1 MSRPAATSHSTSHH
15 SPTHSPMSHADIRTI
30 VIGVGVAMFLG
41 ALDQT
46 IIAAALPAIAGDL
59 GDFGA
64 ISWVASI
71 YLLTA
76 TAVTPLYGKY
86 SDIKGR
92 RAALSLGVA
101 VFVAGSVACAL
112 APSMG
117 WLIAA
122 RAVQGLGGGG
132 LISLAQTI
140 VADIVAPKERGKYQ
154 IYFASVFLLSSLLG
168 PTLGGFF
175 TQHLH
180 WTLIFWI
187 NLPLGALAYFISN
200 AALKRLPRHD
210 RPHQLDILGAVLLVA
225 ATVTMMLALHDGGAT
240 HPWLSARIL
249 GLFAASFGLWL
260 LFVWRIRRASEPL
273 IPLAILGNTVV
284 SRATVAAAC
293 GMGAYIGLSIYLPVY
308 FQAARGM
315 SISASG
321 LGLIPLMVGTV
332 VGATIAGQLM
342 GRIVHYKRIPAIGL
356 CFATLGATVLALWSD
371 ALPLG
376 AFEAVLAVISIGLGT
391 VLPTTTVAI
400 QNAVELH
407 QLGTATGTMNF
418 FRQLGSAVTVAV
430 FGTLLNA
437 SGISEATLHAGAELA
452 PGGFRPIF
460 TATAIGFAVAFVFI
474 LWMKERPLRS
484 SARQAAEVVVAD

>member
-1 MSRPAATSHSTSHH
+1 MTRSTPRASL
-15 SPTHSPMSHADIRTI
+15 SHADIRTI

-46 IIAAALPAIAGDL
+46 IIAAALPAIASDL
-59 GDFGA
+59 GGFDA

-76 TAVTPLYGKY
+76 TAVTPLYGKF
-86 SDIKGR
+86 SDIRGR
-92 RAALSLGVA
+92 RAALTLGV
-101 VFVAGSVACAL
+101 VTFVIGSIACAL

-122 RAVQGLGGGG
+122 RALQGLGGGG

-140 VADIVAPKERGKYQ
+140 VADIVAPKERGRYQ
-154 IYFASVFLLSSLLG
+154 IYFASVFLLASLLG
-168 PTLGGFF
+168 PTLGGLF

-187 NLPLGALAYFISN
+187 NLPLGALAFFMSN
-200 AALKRLPRHD
+200 SALKRLPRHD
-210 RPHQLDILGAVLLVA
+210 RPHELDVLGALLLVA
-225 ATVTMMLALHDGGAT
+225 ATVTLMLALHDGGINYAWT
-240 HPWLSARIL
+240 SARIL
-249 GLFAASFGLWL
+249 GLFSVSLALWL
-260 LFVWRIRRASEPL
+260 AFVWRIRTAEEPL
-273 IPLAILGNTVV
+273 IPLSVLANDVV
-284 SRATVAAAC
+284 ARGTVAASC

-308 FQAARGM
+308 FQSVRGL
-315 SISASG
+315 STTESG
-321 LGLIPLMVGTV
+321 FGLIPLMVGTV

-342 GRIVHYKRIPAIGL
+342 GRIVHYKRVPVIGL
-356 CFATLGATVLALWSD
+356 FFAALGALSLALWAD
-371 ALPLG
+371 AMPLG
-376 AFEAVLAVISIGLGT
+376 MFAAVLAIISIGLGT

-418 FRQLGSAVTVAV
+418 FRQLASAVTVAI
-430 FGTLLNA
+430 FGALLNA
-437 SGISEATLHAGAELA
+437 SGISEVALHSVASVPA
-452 PGGFRPIF
+452 GGFTPIF
-460 TATAIGFAVAFVFI
+460 AATAVGFVIAFAFI

-484 SARQAAEVVVAD
+484 AARQAAEAVVAD

>member
-1 MSRPAATSHSTSHH
+1 MTRSTPRASL
-15 SPTHSPMSHADIRTI
+15 SHADIRTI

-46 IIAAALPAIAGDL
+46 IIAAALPAIASDL
-59 GDFGA
+59 GGFDA

-76 TAVTPLYGKY
+76 TAVTPLYGKF

-92 RAALSLGVA
+92 RAALTLGV
-101 VFVAGSVACAL
+101 VTFVVGSIACAL

-122 RAVQGLGGGG
+122 RALQGLGGGG

-140 VADIVAPKERGKYQ
+140 VADIVAPKERGRYQ
-154 IYFASVFLLSSLLG
+154 IYFASVFLLASLLG

-187 NLPLGALAYFISN
+187 NLPLGALAFFMSN
-200 AALKRLPRHD
+200 SALKRLPRHD
-210 RPHQLDILGAVLLVA
+210 RPHELDVLGALLLVA
-225 ATVTMMLALHDGGAT
+225 ATVTLMLALHDGGINYAWT
-240 HPWLSARIL
+240 SARIL
-249 GLFAASFGLWL
+249 GLFAVSLALWL
-260 LFVWRIRRASEPL
+260 AFVWRIRTAEEPL
-273 IPLAILGNTVV
+273 IPLSVLANDVV
-284 SRATVAAAC
+284 ARGTVAASC

-308 FQAARGM
+308 FQSVRGM
-315 SISASG
+315 STTESG

-342 GRIVHYKRIPAIGL
+342 GRIVHYKRVPVIGL
-356 CFATLGATVLALWSD
+356 FFAALGALSLALWAD
-371 ALPLG
+371 AMPL
-376 AFEAVLAVISIGLGT
+376 AVFAAVLAAISIGLGT

-418 FRQLGSAVTVAV
+418 FRQLASAVTVAI
-430 FGTLLNA
+430 FGALLNA
-437 SGISEATLHAGAELA
+437 SGISEAALHSVASVPA
-452 PGGFRPIF
+452 GGFTPIF
-460 TATAIGFAVAFVFI
+460 AATAVGFVIAFAFI
-474 LWMKERPLRS
+474 LRMKERPLRS
-484 SARQAAEVVVAD
+484 AARQAAEAVVAD

>member
-1 MSRPAATSHSTSHH
+1 MTSTPPKPHL
-15 SPTHSPMSHADIRTI
+15 SHADIRII

-46 IIAAALPAIAGDL
+46 IIAAALPAIAAEL
-59 GDFGA
+59 GGFSA

-92 RAALSLGVA
+92 RAALMLGVTI
-101 VFVAGSVACAL
+101 FVIGSVACAL
-112 APSMG
+112 APSML

-122 RAVQGLGGGG
+122 RALQGLGGGG

-140 VADIVAPKERGKYQ
+140 VADIVAPKERGRYQ

-187 NLPLGALAYFISN
+187 NVPLGALAYVISN
-200 AALKRLPRHD
+200 PALKRLPRHE
-210 RPHQLDILGAVLLVA
+210 RPHELDVLGAVLLVL
-225 ATVTMMLALHDGGAT
+225 ATVTLMLALADGGTAYAWMS
-240 HPWLSARIL
+240 PQIL
-249 GLFAASFGLWL
+249 GLLGTSVLLWL
-260 LFVWRIRRASEPL
+260 LFIRRISRAHEPL
-273 IPLAILGNTVV
+273 IPLSMLNNDVV
-284 SRATVAAAC
+284 ARATVAAAC

-308 FQAARGM
+308 FQSARGM
-315 SISASG
+315 SITDSG

-332 VGATIAGQLM
+332 IGATIAGQMM
-342 GRIVHYKRIPAIGL
+342 GRIRHYKRIPAIGL
-356 CFATLGATVLALWSD
+356 FFAMLGALVLTLWADRLPLPVFGIVLAL
-371 ALPLG
+371 
-376 AFEAVLAVISIGLGT
+376 ISIGLGT
-391 VLPTTTVAI
+391 VLPTTTVAV

-418 FRQLGSAVTVAV
+418 FRQLGSAITVAI
-430 FGTLLNA
+430 FGALLNA
-437 SGISEATLHAGAELA
+437 SGISGADIDSSAALP
-452 PGGFRPIF
+452 PGSFTAIF
-460 TATAIGFAVAFVFI
+460 TATTIGFAVAFLFI
-474 LWMKERPLRS
+474 LWMKERPLRA
-484 SARQAAEVVVAD
+484 SARQAAESVAAD

>member
-1 MSRPAATSHSTSHH
+1 MTRTASHPPLSHS
-15 SPTHSPMSHADIRTI
+15 DIRVI

-46 IIAAALPAIAGDL
+46 IIAAALPAIAAEL
-59 GDFGA
+59 GGFTA

-92 RAALSLGVA
+92 RAALTLGVT
-101 VFVAGSVACAL
+101 VFVIGSIACAL
-112 APSMG
+112 APSMV

-122 RAVQGLGGGG
+122 RALQGLGGGG

-140 VADIVAPKERGKYQ
+140 VADIVAPKERGRYQ

-187 NLPLGALAYFISN
+187 NLPLGALAFFISN
-200 AALKRLPRHD
+200 SALKRLPRHE
-210 RPHQLDILGAVLLVA
+210 RPHQLDVLGAALLVC
-225 ATVTMMLALHDGGAT
+225 ATITLMLALNDGGTAYAWVS
-240 HPWLSARIL
+240 PQIL
-249 GLFAASFGLWL
+249 GLLATSFILWL
-260 LFVWRIRRASEPL
+260 LFVWRIRRAQEPL
-273 IPLAILGNTVV
+273 IPLSILGNDVV
-284 SRATVAAAC
+284 SRATVAASC

-308 FQAARGM
+308 FQSSRGL
-315 SISASG
+315 STSESG

-332 VGATIAGQLM
+332 IGATIAGQFM
-342 GRIVHYKRIPAIGL
+342 GRMVHYKRIPAVGL
-356 CFATLGATVLALWSD
+356 FIAMLGAIVLTFLADSLPLPVFEMVLA
-371 ALPLG
+371 
-376 AFEAVLAVISIGLGT
+376 FISIGLGT

-400 QNAVELH
+400 QNAVQLH

-418 FRQLGSAVTVAV
+418 FRQLGSAVTVAI
-430 FGTLLNA
+430 FGALLNA
-437 SGISEATLHAGAELA
+437 SGISEAALNGGAALQ
-452 PGGFRPIF
+452 PGGFRSIF
-460 TATAIGFAVAFVFI
+460 AATAIGFGVAFVFI

-484 SARQAAEVVVAD
+484 SARHAAEAAVAD

>member
-1 MSRPAATSHSTSHH
+1 MSLNPSHPPLSHL
-15 SPTHSPMSHADIRTI
+15 DIRTI

-46 IIAAALPAIAGDL
+46 IIAAALPAIAADL
-59 GDFGA
+59 GDFNA

-92 RAALSLGVA
+92 RAALTLGITL
-101 VFVAGSVACAL
+101 FVAGSVACAL
-112 APSMG
+112 APTMS

-122 RAVQGLGGGG
+122 RALQGLGGGG

-140 VADIVAPKERGKYQ
+140 VADIVAPKERGRYQ
-154 IYFASVFLLSSLLG
+154 IYFASVFLLASLLG
-168 PTLGGFF
+168 PTLGGVF

-187 NLPLGALAYFISN
+187 NLPLGALAYFISS

-210 RPHQLDILGAVLLVA
+210 RPHELDLLGAGLLVA
-225 ATVTMMLALHDGGAT
+225 ATVSLMLALHDGGTTYAWDSPRT
-240 HPWLSARIL
+240 GGLLGASA
-249 GLFAASFGLWL
+249 ALWI
-260 LFVWRIRRASEPL
+260 LFVWRIRWAREPL
-273 IPLAILGNTVV
+273 IPLSVLGNKVV
-284 SRATVAAAC
+284 SRATVAASC

-308 FQAARGM
+308 FQSARGL

-342 GRIVHYKRIPAIGL
+342 GRIVHYKRIPTIGL
-356 CFATLGATVLALWSD
+356 CVATMGAIILTFWAD
-371 ALPLG
+371 QLPLT
-376 AFEAVLAVISIGLGT
+376 AFEAVLALISVGLGT

-400 QNAVELH
+400 QNAVQLH
-407 QLGTATGTMNF
+407 ELGTATGTMNF
-418 FRQLGSAVTVAV
+418 FRQLGSAVTVAI
-430 FGTLLNA
+430 FGALLNA
-437 SGISEATLHAGAELA
+437 SEVGGETISATAGVP
-452 PGGFRPIF
+452 PGAFRSIF
-460 TATAIGFAVAFVFI
+460 AATAIGFAIAFVFI

-484 SARQAAEVVVAD
+484 SARHAAEATILD

>member
-1 MSRPAATSHSTSHH
+1 MA
-15 SPTHSPMSHADIRTI
+15 HADIRI
-30 VIGVGVAMFLG
+30 ILIGVGVAMFLG

-76 TAVTPLYGKY
+76 TAVTPLYGKF

-92 RAALSLGVA
+92 RAALSLGVI
-101 VFVAGSVACAL
+101 VFVAGSVACAM
-112 APSMG
+112 APSMA

-154 IYFASVFLLSSLLG
+154 IYFASVFLLASLLG

-187 NLPLGALAYFISN
+187 NLPLGALAFFISN
-200 AALKRLPRHD
+200 SALKRLPRHD
-210 RPHQLDILGAVLLVA
+210 RPHQLDILGAVLLIA
-225 ATVTMMLALHDGGAT
+225 ATVTLMLGLHDGGTAYAWT
-240 HPWLSARIL
+240 SARIL
-249 GLFAASFGLWL
+249 GLFAASLALWA
-260 LFVWRIRRASEPL
+260 LFVWRISRAPEPL
-273 IPLAILGNTVV
+273 IPLAMLGNNVV

-315 SISASG
+315 SVTASG

-332 VGATIAGQLM
+332 IGATIAGQLM

-356 CFATLGATVLALWSD
+356 CFATLGAIVLALWAD
-371 ALPLG
+371 DLPLWV
-376 AFEAVLAVISIGLGT
+376 FEAVLGVISIGLGT

-418 FRQLGSAVTVAV
+418 FRQLGSAVTVAI
-430 FGTLLNA
+430 FGALLNA
-437 SGISEATLHAGAELA
+437 TGISEATLHAGAELA
-452 PGGFRPIF
+452 HGGFQSIF
-460 TATAIGFAVAFVFI
+460 TATAIGFAIAFAFI

-484 SARQAAEVVVAD
+484 SSRQAAEAVIAD

>member
-1 MSRPAATSHSTSHH
+1 MNRRPPHNPLSHT
-15 SPTHSPMSHADIRTI
+15 DIRTI

-46 IIAAALPAIAGDL
+46 IIGAALPAIAADL
-59 GDFGA
+59 GDFNA

-92 RAALSLGVA
+92 RTALTLGIA
-101 VFVAGSVACAL
+101 LFVAGSAACAV
-112 APSMG
+112 APTMG

-122 RAVQGLGGGG
+122 RALQGLGGGG

-140 VADIVAPKERGKYQ
+140 VADIVAPKERGRYQ

-187 NLPLGALAYFISN
+187 NLPLGALAYVISS

-210 RPHQLDILGAVLLVA
+210 RPHELDLLGAVLLVA
-225 ATVTMMLALHDGGAT
+225 ATVTLMLALHDGGTAYAWNS
-240 HPWLSARIL
+240 PRIL
-249 GLFAASFGLWL
+249 GLFATSFMLWL
-260 LFVWRIRRASEPL
+260 SFVWRVRRAREPL
-273 IPLAILGNTVV
+273 IPLSVLGNKVV
-284 SRATVAAAC
+284 SRATVAASC

-308 FQAARGM
+308 FQSARGL

-342 GRIVHYKRIPAIGL
+342 GRIVHYKRIPTIGL
-356 CFATLGATVLALWSD
+356 FVATLGAAILTFWADRLPLSVFETVLAL
-371 ALPLG
+371 
-376 AFEAVLAVISIGLGT
+376 ISVGLGT

-400 QNAVELH
+400 QNAVQLH
-407 QLGTATGTMNF
+407 ELGTATGTMNF
-418 FRQLGSAVTVAV
+418 FRQLGSAVTVAI
-430 FGTLLNA
+430 FGALLNA
-437 SGISEATLHAGAELA
+437 SEAAGEATNAAASLPPNA
-452 PGGFRPIF
+452 FQPIF
-460 TATAIGFAVAFVFI
+460 AATAIGFAVAFAFI

-484 SARQAAEVVVAD
+484 SAKHAAEASIAD

>member
-1 MSRPAATSHSTSHH
+1 MTI
-15 SPTHSPMSHADIRTI
+15 PTPRALLTHTDIRTI

-46 IIAAALPAIAGDL
+46 IIAAALPAIAQDL
-59 GDFGA
+59 GGFDS

-76 TAVTPLYGKY
+76 TAVTPLYGKF
-86 SDIKGR
+86 SDIRGR
-92 RAALSLGVA
+92 RAALTLGV
-101 VFVAGSVACAL
+101 VTFVAGSIACAL
-112 APSMG
+112 APSMN

-122 RAVQGLGGGG
+122 RALQGLGGGG

-140 VADIVAPKERGKYQ
+140 VADIVAPKERGRYQ
-154 IYFASVFLLSSLLG
+154 IYFASVFLLASLLG

-187 NLPLGALAYFISN
+187 NLPLGALAFFMSN
-200 AALKRLPRHD
+200 SALKRLPRHD
-210 RPHQLDILGAVLLVA
+210 RPHALDVLGAILLVA
-225 ATVTMMLALHDGGAT
+225 ATVSMMLALHDGGINYAWT
-240 HPWLSARIL
+240 SARII
-249 GLFAASFGLWL
+249 GLFAASLALWL
-260 LFVWRIRRASEPL
+260 AFVWRIRTAAEPL
-273 IPLAILGNTVV
+273 IPLSVLANDVV
-284 SRATVAAAC
+284 ARGTVAASC

-308 FQAARGM
+308 FQSVRGM
-315 SISASG
+315 STTESG

-342 GRIVHYKRIPAIGL
+342 GRIVHYKRVPVIGL
-356 CFATLGATVLALWSD
+356 FCAALGALSLALWAD
-371 ALPLG
+371 AMPL
-376 AFEAVLAVISIGLGT
+376 ALFAAVLAMISVGLGT

-418 FRQLGSAVTVAV
+418 FRQLASAVTVAI
-430 FGTLLNA
+430 FGALLNA
-437 SGISEATLHAGAELA
+437 SGISEAALHSVASVPA
-452 PGGFRPIF
+452 GGFTPIF
-460 TATAIGFAVAFVFI
+460 AATAVGFVIAFVFI
-474 LWMKERPLRS
+474 LWMKEKPLRS
-484 SARQAAEVVVAD
+484 AARQAAEAVVVD

>member
-1 MSRPAATSHSTSHH
+1 M
-15 SPTHSPMSHADIRTI
+15 
-30 VIGVGVAMFLG
+30 
-41 ALDQT
+41 
-46 IIAAALPAIAGDL
+46 
-59 GDFGA
+59 
-64 ISWVASI
+64 ASI

-76 TAVTPLYGKY
+76 TAVTPLYGKF

-92 RAALSLGVA
+92 RTALSLAVS

-122 RAVQGLGGGG
+122 RAVQGMGGGG
-132 LISLAQTI
+132 LISLAQTT

-154 IYFASVFLLSSLLG
+154 VYFASVFLLSSLLG

-187 NLPLGALAYFISN
+187 NLPLGALAFFISN

-210 RPHQLDILGAVLLVA
+210 RPHQLDILGAFLLVA
-225 ATVTMMLALHDGGAT
+225 ATVTLMLALHDGGTDYAWT
-240 HPWLSARIL
+240 SPRIL
-249 GLFAASFGLWL
+249 ALFGASLALWL
-260 LFVWRIRRASEPL
+260 LFVWRINQAREPL
-273 IPLAILGNTVV
+273 IPLAILGNKVV
-284 SRATVAAAC
+284 SRGTVAAAC

-308 FQAARGM
+308 FQAGRGL
-315 SISASG
+315 STAASG

-356 CFATLGATVLALWSD
+356 CFATLGAIILALWADDLPLAGFETVLAI
-371 ALPLG
+371 
-376 AFEAVLAVISIGLGT
+376 ISIGLGT

-418 FRQLGSAVTVAV
+418 FR
-430 FGTLLNA
+430 
-437 SGISEATLHAGAELA
+437 
-452 PGGFRPIF
+452 
-460 TATAIGFAVAFVFI
+460 
-474 LWMKERPLRS
+474 
-484 SARQAAEVVVAD
+484 

>member
-1 MSRPAATSHSTSHH
+1 
-15 SPTHSPMSHADIRTI
+15 MSHTDIRTI

-46 IIAAALPAIAGDL
+46 IIAAALPAIASDL
-59 GDFGA
+59 GGFDA

-76 TAVTPLYGKY
+76 TAVTPLYGKF

-92 RAALSLGVA
+92 RTALTLAVA
-101 VFVAGSVACAL
+101 IFVIGSVACAL

-122 RAVQGLGGGG
+122 RALQGLGGGG

-140 VADIVAPKERGKYQ
+140 VADIVAPKERGRYQ
-154 IYFASVFLLSSLLG
+154 IYFASVFLLASLLG
-168 PTLGGFF
+168 PTLGGVF

-187 NLPLGALAYFISN
+187 NLPLGALAFFMSN
-200 AALKRLPRHD
+200 CALKRLPRHD
-210 RPHQLDILGAVLLVA
+210 RPHQLDVLGAVLLVA
-225 ATVTMMLALHDGGAT
+225 ATVTLMLALHDGGT
-240 HPWLSARIL
+240 VDPWTSRRIL
-249 GLFAASFGLWL
+249 GLFGGSLALWL
-260 LFVWRIRRASEPL
+260 IFIWRIRTAEEPL
-273 IPLAILGNTVV
+273 IPLAVLGNDVV
-284 SRATVAAAC
+284 ARGTVAASC

-308 FQAARGM
+308 FQSARGM
-315 SISASG
+315 SITGSGPGPHSADGRHGHRRHHRRTADGPHRALQARAGHRPCSSRR
-321 LGLIPLMVGTV
+321 LARHRADAVG
-332 VGATIAGQLM
+332 
-342 GRIVHYKRIPAIGL
+342 GRPAAWA
-356 CFATLGATVLALWSD
+356 FA
-371 ALPLG
+371 
-376 AFEAVLAVISIGLGT
+376 AVLAVISIGLGT

-418 FRQLGSAVTVAV
+418 FRQLGSAVTVAI
-430 FGTLLNA
+430 FGALLNA
-437 SGISEATLHAGAELA
+437 SGITEAVLQSAAGMP
-452 PGGFRPIF
+452 PGSFTTIF
-460 TATAIGFAVAFVFI
+460 AATAIGFCIAFVFI

-484 SARQAAEVVVAD
+484 SARHAAEAVVAD

>member
-1 MSRPAATSHSTSHH
+1 MTRSTPRASL
-15 SPTHSPMSHADIRTI
+15 THADIRTI

-46 IIAAALPAIAGDL
+46 IIAAALPAIASDL
-59 GDFGA
+59 GGFDA

-76 TAVTPLYGKY
+76 TAVTPLYGKF
-86 SDIKGR
+86 SDIRGR
-92 RAALSLGVA
+92 RAALTLGV
-101 VFVAGSVACAL
+101 VTFVIGSIACAL

-122 RAVQGLGGGG
+122 RALQGLGGGG

-140 VADIVAPKERGKYQ
+140 VADIVAPKERGRYQ
-154 IYFASVFLLSSLLG
+154 IYFASVFLLASLLG

-187 NLPLGALAYFISN
+187 NLPLGALAFFMSN
-200 AALKRLPRHD
+200 SALKRLPRHD
-210 RPHQLDILGAVLLVA
+210 RPHELDVLGALLLVA
-225 ATVTMMLALHDGGAT
+225 ATVTLMLALHDGGINYAWT
-240 HPWLSARIL
+240 SARIL
-249 GLFAASFGLWL
+249 GLFAVSLALWL
-260 LFVWRIRRASEPL
+260 AFVWRIRTAEEPL
-273 IPLAILGNTVV
+273 IPLSVLANDVV
-284 SRATVAAAC
+284 ARGTVAASC

-308 FQAARGM
+308 FQSVRGM
-315 SISASG
+315 STTESG

-342 GRIVHYKRIPAIGL
+342 GRIVHYKRVPVIGL
-356 CFATLGATVLALWSD
+356 FFAALGALSLALWAD
-371 ALPLG
+371 AMPL
-376 AFEAVLAVISIGLGT
+376 AVFAAVLAIISIGLGT

-418 FRQLGSAVTVAV
+418 FRQLASAVTVAI
-430 FGTLLNA
+430 FGALLNA
-437 SGISEATLHAGAELA
+437 SGISEAALHSVASVPA
-452 PGGFRPIF
+452 GGFTPIF
-460 TATAIGFAVAFVFI
+460 AATAVGFVIAFVFI

-484 SARQAAEVVVAD
+484 AARQAAEAVVAD

>member
-1 MSRPAATSHSTSHH
+1 MTRSASAA
-15 SPTHSPMSHADIRTI
+15 PLSHADIRTI
-30 VIGVGVAMFLG
+30 LIGVGVAMFLG

-46 IIAAALPAIAGDL
+46 IIAAALPVIASEL
-59 GDFGA
+59 GGFNA

-92 RAALSLGVA
+92 RAALTLGIA
-101 VFVAGSVACAL
+101 LFVLGSIACAL
-112 APSMG
+112 APSMV

-122 RAVQGLGGGG
+122 RALQGLGGGG

-154 IYFASVFLLSSLLG
+154 VYFASVFLLSSLLG

-187 NLPLGALAYFISN
+187 NIPLGALAFVMSN

-210 RPHQLDILGAVLLVA
+210 RPHELDVAGAVLLVA
-225 ATVTMMLALHDGGAT
+225 ATITLMLALHDGGTSYAWT
-240 HPWLSARIL
+240 SPQIL
-249 GLFAASFGLWL
+249 GLLAGSLVLWL
-260 LFVWRIRRASEPL
+260 VFVWRIRTAHEPL
-273 IPLAILGNTVV
+273 IPLSILANPVV
-284 SRATVAAAC
+284 SRGTVAASC

-308 FQAARGM
+308 FQSARGL
-315 SISASG
+315 STSESG

-332 VGATIAGQLM
+332 VGAVIAGQLM
-342 GRIVHYKRIPAIGL
+342 GRITHYKRIPAIGT
-356 CFATLGATVLALWSD
+356 FVAALGALTLTLYAD
-371 ALPLG
+371 AMPLM

-407 QLGTATGTMNF
+407 QLGTATGAMNF

-430 FGTLLNA
+430 FGALLNA
-437 SGISEATLHAGAELA
+437 SGASEAAINAAAAVPAGAFA
-452 PGGFRPIF
+452 TIF
-460 TATAIGFAVAFVFI
+460 AATTIGFAIAFLFI
-474 LWMKERPLRS
+474 LWMKEQPLRS
-484 SARQAAEVVVAD
+484 GARQAAAAVVAD

>member
-1 MSRPAATSHSTSHH
+1 MT
-15 SPTHSPMSHADIRTI
+15 PTPRALLSHADIRTI

-46 IIAAALPAIAGDL
+46 IIAAALPAIASDL
-59 GDFGA
+59 GGFDA

-76 TAVTPLYGKY
+76 TAVTPLYGKF

-92 RAALSLGVA
+92 RAALTLGV
-101 VFVAGSVACAL
+101 VTFVVGSVACAL

-122 RAVQGLGGGG
+122 RALQGLGGGG

-140 VADIVAPKERGKYQ
+140 VADIVAPKERGRYQ
-154 IYFASVFLLSSLLG
+154 IYFASVFLLASLLG
-168 PTLGGFF
+168 PTLGGVF

-187 NLPLGALAYFISN
+187 NLPLGALAFFMSN

-210 RPHQLDILGAVLLVA
+210 RPHELDVLGAVLLVA
-225 ATVTMMLALHDGGAT
+225 ATVTLMLALHDGGT
-240 HPWLSARIL
+240 NSAWTSLRIL
-249 GLFAASFGLWL
+249 GLLGVSLLLWL
-260 LFVWRIRRASEPL
+260 VFVWRIRTALEPL
-273 IPLAILGNTVV
+273 IPLSVLANDVV
-284 SRATVAAAC
+284 ARGTVAASC

-308 FQAARGM
+308 FQASRGM
-315 SISASG
+315 STTQSG

-342 GRIVHYKRIPAIGL
+342 GRITHYKRVPEIGL
-356 CFATLGATVLALWSD
+356 FFAALGAASLALWADSMPI
-371 ALPLG
+371 ALF
-376 AFEAVLAVISIGLGT
+376 ATVLAVISIGLGT

-400 QNAVELH
+400 QNAVEMH

-418 FRQLGSAVTVAV
+418 FRQLASAVTVAI
-430 FGTLLNA
+430 FGALLNA
-437 SGISEATLHAGAELA
+437 SGISEAALHAVASVPA
-452 PGGFRPIF
+452 GGFTPIF
-460 TATAIGFAVAFVFI
+460 AATAVGFVIAFLFI
-474 LWMKERPLRS
+474 VWMKERPLRS
-484 SARQAAEVVVAD
+484 AARQAAEAVVAD

>member
-1 MSRPAATSHSTSHH
+1 MT
-15 SPTHSPMSHADIRTI
+15 PTPRASLSHADIRTI

-46 IIAAALPAIAGDL
+46 IIAAALPAIAEDL
-59 GDFGA
+59 GGFDA

-76 TAVTPLYGKY
+76 TAVTPLYGKF

-92 RAALSLGVA
+92 RAALTLGV
-101 VFVAGSVACAL
+101 VTFVVGSIACAL

-122 RAVQGLGGGG
+122 RALQGLGGGG

-140 VADIVAPKERGKYQ
+140 VADIVAPKERGRYQ
-154 IYFASVFLLSSLLG
+154 IYFASVFLLASLLG

-187 NLPLGALAYFISN
+187 NLPLGALAFFMSN

-210 RPHQLDILGAVLLVA
+210 RPHELDVLGAVLLVA
-225 ATVTMMLALHDGGAT
+225 ATVSLMLALHDGGINYAWT
-240 HPWLSARIL
+240 SLRIL
-249 GLFAASFGLWL
+249 GLFALSLALWL
-260 LFVWRIRRASEPL
+260 GFVWRIRTAEEPL
-273 IPLAILGNTVV
+273 IPLSVLANDVV
-284 SRATVAAAC
+284 ARGTVAASC

-308 FQAARGM
+308 FQSARGM
-315 SISASG
+315 STTQSG

-342 GRIVHYKRIPAIGL
+342 GRIVHYKRVPVIGL
-356 CFATLGATVLALWSD
+356 FFAALGALSLALWAD
-371 ALPLG
+371 AMPL
-376 AFEAVLAVISIGLGT
+376 ALFATVLAVISIGLGT

-418 FRQLGSAVTVAV
+418 FRQLASAVTVAI
-430 FGTLLNA
+430 FGALLNA
-437 SGISEATLHAGAELA
+437 SGISEAALHSVASVPA
-452 PGGFRPIF
+452 GGFTPIF
-460 TATAIGFAVAFVFI
+460 AATAIGFVIAFVFI

-484 SARQAAEVVVAD
+484 AARQAAEAVVVD

>member
-1 MSRPAATSHSTSHH
+1 MT
-15 SPTHSPMSHADIRTI
+15 SPTPRALLTHTDIRTI

-46 IIAAALPAIAGDL
+46 IIAAALPAIAEDL
-59 GDFGA
+59 GGFDA

-76 TAVTPLYGKY
+76 TAVTPLYGKF

-92 RAALSLGVA
+92 RAALTLGV
-101 VFVAGSVACAL
+101 VTFVVGSIACAL
-112 APSMG
+112 APSMN

-122 RAVQGLGGGG
+122 RALQGLGGGG

-140 VADIVAPKERGKYQ
+140 VADIVAPKERGRYQ
-154 IYFASVFLLSSLLG
+154 IYFASVFLLASLLG
-168 PTLGGFF
+168 PTLGGVF

-187 NLPLGALAYFISN
+187 NLPLGALAFFMSN
-200 AALKRLPRHD
+200 SALKRLPRHD
-210 RPHQLDILGAVLLVA
+210 RPHELDVPGALLLVA
-225 ATVTMMLALHDGGAT
+225 ATVTLMLALHDGGTVYAWT
-240 HPWLSARIL
+240 SARIV
-249 GLFAASFGLWL
+249 GLLAGSLVLWL
-260 LFVWRIRRASEPL
+260 AFVWRINTAQEPL
-273 IPLAILGNTVV
+273 IPLSVLNNDVV
-284 SRATVAAAC
+284 ARGTVAASC
-293 GMGAYIGLSIYLPVY
+293 GMGTYIGLSIYLPVY
-308 FQAARGM
+308 FQSARGL
-315 SISASG
+315 SITQSG

-342 GRIVHYKRIPAIGL
+342 GRIVHYKRVPVIGL
-356 CFATLGATVLALWSD
+356 FFAALGALSLALWAD
-371 ALPLG
+371 AMPLPLF
-376 AFEAVLAVISIGLGT
+376 ATVLAVISIGLGT

-418 FRQLGSAVTVAV
+418 FRQLASAVTVAI
-430 FGTLLNA
+430 FGALLNA
-437 SGISEATLHAGAELA
+437 SGVSEAALHSVASVPA
-452 PGGFRPIF
+452 GGFTPIF
-460 TATAIGFAVAFVFI
+460 AATAVGFCIAFVFI

-484 SARQAAEVVVAD
+484 SSRQAAEAVVVD

>member
-1 MSRPAATSHSTSHH
+1 MNVATPRASLSHT
-15 SPTHSPMSHADIRTI
+15 DIRTI

-46 IIAAALPAIAGDL
+46 IIAAALPAIASDL
-59 GDFGA
+59 GGFDA

-76 TAVTPLYGKY
+76 TAVTPLYGKF

-92 RAALSLGVA
+92 RAALTLGVT
-101 VFVAGSVACAL
+101 VFVLGSVACAM

-140 VADIVAPKERGKYQ
+140 VADIVAPKERGRYQ
-154 IYFASVFLLSSLLG
+154 IYFASVFLLASLLG
-168 PTLGGFF
+168 PTLGGFL

-187 NLPLGALAYFISN
+187 NLPLGALAFFMSN
-200 AALKRLPRHD
+200 SALKRLPRHD
-210 RPHQLDILGAVLLVA
+210 RPHELDVLGAVLLVL
-225 ATVTMMLALHDGGAT
+225 ATVTLMLALHDGGT
-240 HPWLSARIL
+240 LYPWTSVRIL
-249 GLFAASFGLWL
+249 GLFAASVALWL
-260 LFVWRIRRASEPL
+260 MFIWRIRTASEPL
-273 IPLAILGNTVV
+273 IPLAVLGNDVV
-284 SRATVAAAC
+284 ARGTVAASC

-308 FQAARGM
+308 FQSARGM
-315 SISASG
+315 STTESG

-332 VGATIAGQLM
+332 IGATIAGQLM
-342 GRIVHYKRIPAIGL
+342 GRIVHYKRVPTIGL
-356 CFATLGATVLALWSD
+356 FFATLGAIVLTLWSD
-371 ALPLG
+371 RLPLS
-376 AFEAVLAVISIGLGT
+376 AIEAVLAVISIGLGT

-407 QLGTATGTMNF
+407 QLGTATGAMNF
-418 FRQLGSAVTVAV
+418 FRQLGSAVTVAI
-430 FGTLLNA
+430 FGALLNA
-437 SGISEATLHAGAELA
+437 SGISEAALHAGGGLP
-452 PGGFRPIF
+452 PGSFTSIF
-460 TATAIGFAVAFVFI
+460 GATAIGFAIAFVFI
-474 LWMKERPLRS
+474 LWMRERPLRS
-484 SARQAAEVVVAD
+484 SARHAAEAVVAD

>member
-1 MSRPAATSHSTSHH
+1 MTRRTS
-15 SPTHSPMSHADIRTI
+15 PSPMSHADVRTI

-46 IIAAALPAIAGDL
+46 IIAAALPAIANEL
-59 GDFGA
+59 GSFDA

-76 TAVTPLYGKY
+76 TAVTPLYGKF

-101 VFVAGSVACAL
+101 VFVLGSIACAL

-122 RAVQGLGGGG
+122 RALQGLGGGG

-140 VADIVAPKERGKYQ
+140 VADIVAPKERGRYQ
-154 IYFASVFLLSSLLG
+154 IYFASVFLLASLLG

-187 NLPLGALAYFISN
+187 NVPLGALAFLMSN

-210 RPHQLDILGAVLLVA
+210 RPHRLDVLGALLLIA
-225 ATVTMMLALHDGGAT
+225 ATVTLMLALHDGGTAFAWT
-240 HPWLSARIL
+240 SPRII
-249 GLFAASFGLWL
+249 GLLVASVALWL
-260 LFVWRIRRASEPL
+260 LFIWRIRTAVEPL
-273 IPLAILGNTVV
+273 IPLAVLGNDVV
-284 SRATVAAAC
+284 WRATVAASC

-308 FQAARGM
+308 FQSSRGM
-315 SISASG
+315 SITESG

-332 VGATIAGQLM
+332 IGATIAGQLM
-342 GRIVHYKRIPAIGL
+342 GRIVHYKRVPSIGL
-356 CFATLGATVLALWSD
+356 FVSALGAIVLTLWADSLPLAAFAAVLAL
-371 ALPLG
+371 
-376 AFEAVLAVISIGLGT
+376 ISIGLGT

-418 FRQLGSAVTVAV
+418 FRQLGSAVTVAI
-430 FGTLLNA
+430 FGALLNA
-437 SGISEATLHAGAELA
+437 SGFSEATLSAGAVL
-452 PGGFRPIF
+452 PSGGFTSIF
-460 TATAIGFAVAFVFI
+460 AATAIGFCIAFAFI

-484 SARQAAEVVVAD
+484 SARHAAEAVVAD

>member
-1 MSRPAATSHSTSHH
+1 MTAPAPRAMLSHT
-15 SPTHSPMSHADIRTI
+15 DIRTI

-46 IIAAALPAIAGDL
+46 IIAAALPAIAEDL
-59 GDFGA
+59 GGFDA

-76 TAVTPLYGKY
+76 TAVTPLYGKF

-92 RAALSLGVA
+92 RAALTLA
-101 VFVAGSVACAL
+101 VVTFVAGSIACAV

-122 RAVQGLGGGG
+122 RALQGLGGGG

-140 VADIVAPKERGKYQ
+140 VADIVAPKERGRYQ
-154 IYFASVFLLSSLLG
+154 IYFASVFLLASLLG
-168 PTLGGFF
+168 PTLGGVF

-187 NLPLGALAYFISN
+187 NLPLGALAYFMSN
-200 AALKRLPRHD
+200 SALKRLPRHD
-210 RPHQLDILGAVLLVA
+210 RPHDLDVLGAFLLVA
-225 ATVTMMLALHDGGAT
+225 ATVTLMLALHDGGIDYAWT
-240 HPWLSARIL
+240 SARIL
-249 GLFAASFGLWL
+249 GLFGGSLALWL
-260 LFVWRIRRASEPL
+260 AFVWRIRTAEEPL
-273 IPLAILGNTVV
+273 IPLSVLGNDVV
-284 SRATVAAAC
+284 ACGTVAASC

-308 FQAARGM
+308 FQASRGM
-315 SISASG
+315 STTESG

-332 VGATIAGQLM
+332 IGATIAGQLM
-342 GRIVHYKRIPAIGL
+342 GRITHYKRVPVIGL
-356 CFATLGATVLALWSD
+356 FFAALGALSLALWAD
-371 ALPLG
+371 AMPVALF
-376 AFEAVLAVISIGLGT
+376 AAVLAIISIGLGT

-407 QLGTATGTMNF
+407 ELGTATGTMNF
-418 FRQLGSAVTVAV
+418 FRQLASAVTVAI
-430 FGTLLNA
+430 FGALLNA
-437 SGISEATLHAGAELA
+437 SGISEAALHSVASVP
-452 PGGFRPIF
+452 PGGFTSIF
-460 TATAIGFAVAFVFI
+460 AATAIGFAVAFVFI

-484 SARQAAEVVVAD
+484 AARHAAEAVVAD

>member
-1 MSRPAATSHSTSHH
+1 MA
-15 SPTHSPMSHADIRTI
+15 HADIRI
-30 VIGVGVAMFLG
+30 ILIGVGVAMFLG

-76 TAVTPLYGKY
+76 TAVTPLYGKF

-92 RAALSLGVA
+92 RAALSLGVI
-101 VFVAGSVACAL
+101 VFVAGSVACAM
-112 APSMG
+112 APSMA

-154 IYFASVFLLSSLLG
+154 IYFASVFLLASLLG

-187 NLPLGALAYFISN
+187 NLPLGALAFFISN
-200 AALKRLPRHD
+200 SALKRLPRHD
-210 RPHQLDILGAVLLVA
+210 RPHQLDILGAVLLIA
-225 ATVTMMLALHDGGAT
+225 ATVTLMLGLHDGGTAYAWT
-240 HPWLSARIL
+240 SARIL
-249 GLFAASFGLWL
+249 GLFAASLALWA
-260 LFVWRIRRASEPL
+260 LFVWRISRAPEPL
-273 IPLAILGNTVV
+273 IPLAMLGNNVV

-315 SISASG
+315 SVTASG

-332 VGATIAGQLM
+332 IGATIAGQLM

-356 CFATLGATVLALWSD
+356 CFATLGAIVLALWAD
-371 ALPLG
+371 DLPLWV
-376 AFEAVLAVISIGLGT
+376 FEAVLGVISIGLGT

-418 FRQLGSAVTVAV
+418 FRQLGSAVTVAI
-430 FGTLLNA
+430 FGALLNA
-437 SGISEATLHAGAELA
+437 TGISEATLHAGAELSH
-452 PGGFRPIF
+452 GGFQSIF
-460 TATAIGFAVAFVFI
+460 TATAIGFAIAFAFI

-484 SARQAAEVVVAD
+484 SSRQAAEAVIAD

>member
-1 MSRPAATSHSTSHH
+1 MTRSTPRASL
-15 SPTHSPMSHADIRTI
+15 SHADIRTI

-46 IIAAALPAIAGDL
+46 IIAAALPAIASEL
-59 GDFGA
+59 GGFDA

-76 TAVTPLYGKY
+76 TAVTPLYGKF

-92 RAALSLGVA
+92 RAALTLGV
-101 VFVAGSVACAL
+101 VTFVVGSIACAL

-122 RAVQGLGGGG
+122 RALQGLGGGG

-140 VADIVAPKERGKYQ
+140 VADIVAPKERGRYQ
-154 IYFASVFLLSSLLG
+154 IYFASVFLLASLLG

-187 NLPLGALAYFISN
+187 NLPLGALAFFMSN
-200 AALKRLPRHD
+200 SALKRLPRHD
-210 RPHQLDILGAVLLVA
+210 RPHELDVLGALLLVA
-225 ATVTMMLALHDGGAT
+225 ATVTLMLALHDGGINYAWT
-240 HPWLSARIL
+240 SARII
-249 GLFAASFGLWL
+249 GLFSVSLALWL
-260 LFVWRIRRASEPL
+260 AFVWRIRTAEEPL
-273 IPLAILGNTVV
+273 IPLSVLANDVV
-284 SRATVAAAC
+284 ARGTVAASC

-308 FQAARGM
+308 FQSVRGM
-315 SISASG
+315 STTESG

-342 GRIVHYKRIPAIGL
+342 GRIVHYKRVPVIGL
-356 CFATLGATVLALWSD
+356 FFAALGALSLALWAD
-371 ALPLG
+371 AMPL
-376 AFEAVLAVISIGLGT
+376 AVFAAVLAVISIGLGT

-418 FRQLGSAVTVAV
+418 FRQLASAVTVAI
-430 FGTLLNA
+430 FGALLNA
-437 SGISEATLHAGAELA
+437 SGISEAALHSVSSVPA
-452 PGGFRPIF
+452 GGFTSIF
-460 TATAIGFAVAFVFI
+460 AATAAGFVIAFVFI

-484 SARQAAEVVVAD
+484 AARQAAEAVVAD